1 MSMRV
6 SSPSARAAMAGCLAA
21 LLSGFAGSHATAKT
35 LEEDHGRCF
44 SDQHDANAGDIA
56 ERIAACTHVI
66 SAPGE
71 VTDEGLAVAYY
82 VRGYSY
88 DRIGELARAVADYT
102 QSVAY
107 NPKFAEP
114 YSMRALTR
122 MHMGQLDDALR
133 DANLAVA
140 ADPKSYSAYTTRVTI
155 NMAREDYA
163 QARDDTNYI
172 IQNFPQSA
180 TDQYYQLAEIYL
192 QLGDMDR
199 ALAAAET
206 SVKVAP
212 NYLQSYE
219 ERARILFAMQHY
231 KDVVPDASVLIR
243 VAPRSAE
250 GYFLRSFSRAMLLD
264 FGPALA
270 DVDAGVA
277 LAPGEAQSLA
287 MRCEVRAMANQR
299 IDEALADCNA
309 AVQRDP
315 KRNFFHIWG
324 RGMAYLR
331 KGMNSE
337 ALADLDVARREE
349 PDDPL
354 TLYLHGVAQVR
365 SGKTAEG
372 RAEIAKAQQ
381 QDKANCDAFA
391 SMGFAA

>member
-1 MSMRV
+1 MRI
-6 SSPSARAAMAGCLAA
+6 SFARAARLAMTACLAGLA
-21 LLSGFAGSHATAKT
+21 LCAVPAKAASFDEDGERCASG
-35 LEEDHGRCF
+35 E
-44 SDQHDANAGDIA
+44 SDRTQGQVA
-56 ERIAACTHVI
+56 ERIAACSRII
-66 SAPGE
+66 SAPDA
-71 VTDEGLAVAYY
+71 TDEGLAVAFYS
-82 VRGYSY
+82 RGFGY
-88 DRIGELARAVADYT
+88 DTLGDMNRAIADYT
-102 QSVAY
+102 QSIAH
-107 NPKFAEP
+107 NPKFAES
-114 YSMRALTR
+114 YAARASARL
-122 MHMGQLDDALR
+122 MMGQKDVALQ
-133 DANLAVA
+133 DANQAVA
-140 ADPKSYSAYTTRVTI
+140 IDPKNYTAYNVRIQI
-155 NMAREDYA
+155 NMARGDYA
-163 QARDDTNYI
+163 KALDDCNYAI
-172 IQNFPQSA
+172 KNFPQSA

-381 QDKANCDAFA
+381 QDKTNCAAFA